1 MEVLTTPRYEDY
13 EITYRSKNL
22 WQWLGN
28 GFSLRDVDGRDTT
41 WYWGFVDGVD
51 EQKEYGL

>member
-13 EITYRSKNL
+13 EITYKSKNL

-28 GFSLRDVDGRDTT
+28 GFSLRDIDGRDTT
-41 WYWGFVDGVD
+41 WYWGLVDGVD
-51 EQKEYGL
+51 EQKEYGV